1 METVNTVNEE
11 KKQNWFERKIEWWKE
26 QNKAHPVKT
35 KVLTGLAGAGVLTL
49 VGGTVYLIYKACSTT
64 GAEDNVDYLMD
75 GLAGIEP
82 DHVNLPAS
90 LGFDCVKVVNEDGDI
105 LIESLTDM
113 GSDYMV
119 AGALNLPNIAHQIE
133 TMDVNDL
140 VQGDIEA
147 IQLATAKAM
156 ESLEEAL
163 KNI

>member
-1 METVNTVNEE
+1 METVNTTNEE
-11 KKQNWFERKIEWWKE
+11 KKQNWFARKYEWWKE

-35 KVLTGLAGAGVLTL
+35 KVITGL
-49 VGGTVYLIYKACSTT
+49 VGGGILVLIGGTAYAIYKACNTT
-64 GAEDNVDYLMD
+64 PADNVDCLMD
-75 GLAGIEP
+75 GLAGVEP

-90 LGFDCVKVVNEDGDI
+90 LGFDCVKVVNDQGDI
-105 LIESLTDM
+105 LIESLTDC

-119 AGALNLPNIAHQIE
+119 AGALNLPNIAHEIE

-140 VQGDIEA
+140 SQGDIEA